1 VKSIRPRNINTND
14 IPIFWTSE
22 AIVKFQYR
30 MAEPDNLQ
38 TEKVTALLWKLLT
51 AWIMKNRSHSIVLNH
66 LIKSIM
72 EHHQTRWYE
81 VLKIIIGNWVE

>member
-1 VKSIRPRNINTND
+1 MLTNYEKLM
-14 IPIFWTSE
+14 I
-22 AIVKFQYR
+22 IVC
-30 MAEPDNLQ
+30 
-38 TEKVTALLWKLLT
+38 LWKLLT

>member
-1 VKSIRPRNINTND
+1 MILEITN
-14 IPIFWTSE
+14 
-22 AIVKFQYR
+22 
-30 MAEPDNLQ
+30 NLG
-38 TEKVTALLWKLLT
+38 
-51 AWIMKNRSHSIVLNH
+51 IMKNRSHRHSSHNH